1 MPQLFLIVCQ
11 SSFNHDGALNPLL
24 LHLTANVICPHE
36 KGCTYTALAE
46 VASALEQEGIETDIF
61 WIGTKAI
68 AGCIACHGCAKT
80 GRCVFHDKVNEF
92 LELAPVYDGYIFGSP
107 VHWAAAGGAI
117 TSFMDRVFYT
127 AVCSGQKTF
136 YLKPA
141 AAVVSARRAGTT
153 AAFEQLNK
161 YFMLMQMPVVA
172 SQYWNMVHGVNAEEV
187 KQDLEGLQTMRTLGR
202 NMAFLLRCKEAG
214 LQAGV
219 ALPQQ
224 ETPVF
229 TNFIRS

>member
-1 MPQLFLIVCQ
+1 
-11 SSFNHDGALNPLL
+11 
-24 LHLTANVICPHE
+24 
-36 KGCTYTALAE
+36 
-46 VASALEQEGIETDIF
+46 
-61 WIGTKAI
+61 
-68 AGCIACHGCAKT
+68 
-80 GRCVFHDKVNEF
+80 
-92 LELAPVYDGYIFGSP
+92 
-107 VHWAAAGGAI
+107 
-117 TSFMDRVFYT
+117 
-127 AVCSGQKTF
+127 
-136 YLKPA
+136 
-141 AAVVSARRAGTT
+141 
-153 AAFEQLNK
+153 
-161 YFMLMQMPVVA
+161 MLMQMPFVA

>member
-1 MPQLFLIVCQ
+1 MQQNSLKGLGLFMKV
-11 SSFNHDGALNPLL
+11 LL
-24 LHLTANVICPHE
+24 LNGSPHPN
-36 KGCTYTALAE
+36 GCTFRALSE
-46 VASALEQEGIETDIF
+46 VEKTLQQEGIETEIF
-61 WIGTKAI
+61 HIGTEAI
-68 AGCIACHGCAKT
+68 RGCMGCGMCRKNKL
-80 GRCVFHDKVNEF
+80 GRCIFGEDAVNVVIKKME
-92 LELAPVYDGYIFGSP
+92 ECDGLIVGSP
-107 VHWAAAGGAI
+107 VHYAGASGGI
-117 TSFMDRVFYT
+117 TSFLDRMFYST
-127 AVCSGQKTF
+127 GGFA
-136 YLKPA
+136 YKPGA
-141 AAVVSARRAGTT
+141 AIVSCRRAGST
-153 AAFEQLNK
+153 AALEQLNK

>member
-1 MPQLFLIVCQ
+1 MKV
-11 SSFNHDGALNPLL
+11 LL
-24 LHLTANVICPHE
+24 LNGSPHPN
-36 KGCTYTALAE
+36 GCTFRALSE
-46 VASALEQEGIETDIF
+46 VEKTLQQEGIETEIF
-61 WIGTKAI
+61 HIGTEAI
-68 AGCIACHGCAKT
+68 RGCMGCGMCRKNKL
-80 GRCVFHDKVNEF
+80 GRCIFGEDAVNVVIKKME
-92 LELAPVYDGYIFGSP
+92 ECDGLIVGSP
-107 VHWAAAGGAI
+107 VHYAGASGGI
-117 TSFMDRVFYT
+117 TSFLDRMFYST
-127 AVCSGQKTF
+127 GGFA
-136 YLKPA
+136 YKPGA
-141 AAVVSARRAGTT
+141 AIVSCRRAGST
-153 AAFEQLNK
+153 AALEQLNK

>member
-1 MPQLFLIVCQ
+1 MEECDGLIV
-11 SSFNHDGALNPLL
+11 
-24 LHLTANVICPHE
+24 
-36 KGCTYTALAE
+36 
-46 VASALEQEGIETDIF
+46 
-61 WIGTKAI
+61 
-68 AGCIACHGCAKT
+68 
-80 GRCVFHDKVNEF
+80 
-92 LELAPVYDGYIFGSP
+92 GSP
-107 VHWAAAGGAI
+107 VHYAGASGGI
-117 TSFMDRVFYT
+117 TSFLDRMFYST
-127 AVCSGQKTF
+127 GGFA
-136 YLKPA
+136 YKPGA
-141 AAVVSARRAGTT
+141 AIVSCRRAGST
-153 AAFEQLNK
+153 AALEQLNK